1 MEDERKAL
9 LERLED
15 VKRKVDEAAKE
26 AGREELLDKAEV
38 LPDDVRWHMIGH
50 LQSNKAKQLVHRV
63 FLQINTSEE
72 VSKHGVDP
80 DACVALAQHVVDS
93 CPHLRLAGL
102 MTIGKPDYT
111 ATPENFQCLVSCRE
125 AVCSSLGIPAE
136 DIDLSM
142 GMSSDYELAISLGST
157 NVRVGS
163 TIFGAR
169 NRP

>member
-63 FLQINTSEE
+63 AWMWFSS
-72 VSKHGVDP
+72 VSYG
-80 DACVALAQHVVDS
+80 L
-93 CPHLRLAGL
+93 PHLPG
-102 MTIGKPDYT
+102 
-111 ATPENFQCLVSCRE
+111 Q
-125 AVCSSLGIPAE
+125 GI
-136 DIDLSM
+136 
-142 GMSSDYELAISLGST
+142 
-157 NVRVGS
+157 
-163 TIFGAR
+163 
-169 NRP
+169 